1 MATQSIQSTPSIF
14 SVMSQLANEYGAINL
29 AQGFPNFPIDQAL
42 RNAVSEAAQGEV
54 HQYAPYQ
61 GQLTLRKAIKDL
73 IEQNNGFP
81 ITTEE
86 ILITA
91 GATQAIFTTVQA
103 LVSTGDEVVLL
114 DPCYDCYET
123 PVLLVGGTPVHVE
136 LGPDFLPDWQAI
148 TSAVNSKTRLLIIN
162 SPHNPSGRVW
172 CPEDFSQLI
181 HLVST
186 YPNLTILSDEVYEFL
201 TYSSAHI
208 SVRAYDALRER
219 SVVVSS
225 FGKTLQ
231 VTGWKMGYLCAP
243 THLMQRILNVHQ
255 YLVFSVN
262 SVMQDAISRYL
273 PTFNPLLI
281 RTEYEERM
289 MFFRQGLSASRFT
302 CLPCEG
308 TYFQTVDYSQI
319 STQNDVDFCMWLIKE
334 HGVAAIPLSV
344 FYKSKKDLHHIRLC
358 FAKDQETLTNA
369 LEKLCKI

>member
-1 MATQSIQSTPSIF
+1 MALRSIPSTPSIF

-42 RNAVSEAAQGEV
+42 RDAVSEAAQGDS

-73 IEQNNGFP
+73 IEQNHGFP
-81 ITTEE
+81 ITTDE

-136 LGPDFLPDWQAI
+136 LGQDFLPDWQAI
-148 TSAVNSKTRLLIIN
+148 ISAVNTKTTLLIIN

-172 CPEDFSQLI
+172 SPEDFSQLMD
-181 HLVST
+181 LVSK
-186 YPNLTILSDEVYEFL
+186 YPNLTILSDEVYEYL
-201 TYSSAHI
+201 TYTSAHI
-208 SVRAYDALRER
+208 SVRAYDVLRAR

-231 VTGWKMGYLCAP
+231 VTGWKMGYLSAP
-243 THLMQRILNVHQ
+243 TDLMQRILNVHQ

-273 PTFNPLLI
+273 PTFNPALI

-289 MFFRQGLSASRFT
+289 AYFRHGLSASRFT

-344 FYKSKKDLHHIRLC
+344 FYNSKKDLHHIRLC

>member
-1 MATQSIQSTPSIF
+1 MATLSIPSTPSIF
-14 SVMSQLANEYGAINL
+14 SVMTQLANEYGAINL
-29 AQGFPNFPIDQAL
+29 AQGFPNFPIDQTL
-42 RNAVSEAAQGEV
+42 RDAVSEAAQGDA

-61 GQLTLRKAIKDL
+61 GQLSLRTAIKHF
-73 IEQNNGFP
+73 IEQHNGYP
-81 ITTEE
+81 ITTDE

-136 LGPDFLPDWQAI
+136 LGRDFLPDWQAI

-172 CPEDFSQLI
+172 TEADFSQLI
-181 HLVST
+181 HLVSM
-186 YPNLTILSDEVYEFL
+186 YPKLTILSDEVYEYL

-208 SVRAYDALRER
+208 SVRAYEALRTR

-231 VTGWKMGYLCAP
+231 VTGWKMGYLSAP
-243 THLMQRILNVHQ
+243 APLMKRILNVHQ

-262 SVMQDAISRYL
+262 SVMQEAISKYL
-273 PTFNPLLI
+273 PTFNAALI

-289 MFFRQGLSASRFT
+289 MYFRQGLSASRLT

-344 FYKSKKDLHHIRLC
+344 FYKSKKDLNHIRLC
-358 FAKDQETLTNA
+358 FANDHETLTNA

>member
-1 MATQSIQSTPSIF
+1 MPSRSIPSTPSIF

-42 RNAVSEAAQGEV
+42 RDAVSEAAQGDA

-61 GQLTLRKAIKDL
+61 GQLTLRKAIKEL

-81 ITTEE
+81 ITTDE

-136 LGPDFLPDWQAI
+136 LGQDFLPDWQAI
-148 TSAVNSKTRLLIIN
+148 ISAVNTKTTLLIIN

-172 CPEDFSQLI
+172 STEDFSQLV
-181 HLVST
+181 HLVSM
-186 YPNLTILSDEVYEFL
+186 YPNLTILSDEVYEYL

-208 SVRAYDALRER
+208 SVRSYEALRAR

-231 VTGWKMGYLCAP
+231 VTGWKMGYLSAP
-243 THLMQRILNVHQ
+243 TDLMQRILNVHQ

-273 PTFNPLLI
+273 PTFNPALI

-289 MFFRQGLSASRFT
+289 EYFRHGLSASRFT

-344 FYKSKKDLHHIRLC
+344 FYNSKKDLHHIRLC
-358 FAKDQETLTNA
+358 FAKDQATLTNA

>member
-1 MATQSIQSTPSIF
+1 MPSRSIPSSPSIF

-42 RNAVSEAAQGEV
+42 RDAVSEAAQGEA

-73 IEQNNGFP
+73 IEQNNSFP
-81 ITTEE
+81 ITTDE

-103 LVSTGDEVVLL
+103 LVSAGDEVVLL

-136 LGPDFLPDWQAI
+136 LGQDFLPDWQAI
-148 TSAVNSKTRLLIIN
+148 ISAVNIKTTLLIIN
-162 SPHNPSGRVW
+162 TPHNPSGRVW
-172 CPEDFSQLI
+172 STEDFSQLI
-181 HLVST
+181 DLVSM
-186 YPNLTILSDEVYEFL
+186 YPNLTILSDEVYEYL
-201 TYSSAHI
+201 TYTSAHI
-208 SVRAYDALRER
+208 SVRAYEALRAR

-231 VTGWKMGYLCAP
+231 VTGWKMGYLSAP
-243 THLMQRILNVHQ
+243 TDLMQRILNVHQ

-273 PTFNPLLI
+273 PTFNPALI

-289 MFFRQGLSASRFT
+289 MYFRQGLSASRFT

-344 FYKSKKDLHHIRLC
+344 FYNSKKDLHHIRLC

>member
-1 MATQSIQSTPSIF
+1 MATRSIPSTPSIF
-14 SVMSQLANEYGAINL
+14 SVMSQLANEYKAINL
-29 AQGFPNFPIDQAL
+29 AQGFPNFPIDQTL
-42 RNAVSEAAQGEV
+42 RDAVSEAAQAEV

-73 IEQNNGFP
+73 IEKNNGFP
-81 ITTEE
+81 ITTDE

-136 LGPDFLPDWQAI
+136 LGPDFLPDWKAI

-172 CPEDFSQLI
+172 SPEDFSQLI
-181 HLVST
+181 HLVSM
-186 YPNLTILSDEVYEFL
+186 YPTLTILSDEVYEYL
-201 TYSSAHI
+201 TYSSTHI
-208 SVRAYDALRER
+208 SVRAYDALRAR

-243 THLMQRILNVHQ
+243 TNLMQRILNVHQ

-273 PTFNPLLI
+273 PTFNPALI

-289 MFFRQGLSASRFT
+289 MYFRQGLSASRFT

-344 FYKSKKDLHHIRLC
+344 FYNSKKDLHHIRLC

>member
-1 MATQSIQSTPSIF
+1 
-14 SVMSQLANEYGAINL
+14 MSQLANEYGAINL

-42 RNAVSEAAQGEV
+42 RNAVSEAAQSEA

-73 IEQNNGFP
+73 IDQNNGYP
-81 ITTEE
+81 ITTDE

-103 LVSTGDEVVLL
+103 LVSAGDEVVLL

-172 CPEDFSQLI
+172 TAADFSQLI
-181 HLVST
+181 DLVNRF
-186 YPNLTILSDEVYEFL
+186 PQLTILSDEVYEYL

-208 SVRAYDALRER
+208 SVRAYEALRTR

-231 VTGWKMGYLCAP
+231 VTGWKMGYLSAP
-243 THLMQRILNVHQ
+243 TPLMQRILNVHQ

-273 PTFNPLLI
+273 PTFKPSLI

-289 MFFRQGLSASRFT
+289 MYFRQGLSASRFT

-344 FYKSKKDLHHIRLC
+344 FYKSKKDLHLIRLC
-358 FAKDQETLTNA
+358 FAKDHETLTNA

>member
-1 MATQSIQSTPSIF
+1 MPSRSIPSSPSIF

-42 RNAVSEAAQGEV
+42 RDAVSEAAQGEA

-73 IEQNNGFP
+73 IEQNNSFP
-81 ITTEE
+81 ITTDE

-103 LVSTGDEVVLL
+103 LVSAGDEVVLL

-136 LGPDFLPDWQAI
+136 LGQDFLPDWQAI
-148 TSAVNSKTRLLIIN
+148 ISAVNIKTTLLIIN
-162 SPHNPSGRVW
+162 TPHNPSGRVW
-172 CPEDFSQLI
+172 STEDFSQLI
-181 HLVST
+181 DLVSM
-186 YPNLTILSDEVYEFL
+186 YPNLTILSDEVYEYL
-201 TYSSAHI
+201 TYTSAHI
-208 SVRAYDALRER
+208 SVRAYEALRAR

-231 VTGWKMGYLCAP
+231 VTGWKMGYLSAP
-243 THLMQRILNVHQ
+243 TDLMQRILNVHQ

-273 PTFNPLLI
+273 PTFNAALI

-289 MFFRQGLSASRFT
+289 AYFRHGLSASRFT

-344 FYKSKKDLHHIRLC
+344 FYNSKKDLHHIRLC
-358 FAKDQETLTNA
+358 FAKDQATLTNA

>member
-1 MATQSIQSTPSIF
+1 MATRSIPSTPSIF
-14 SVMSQLANEYGAINL
+14 SVMSQLANEYKAINL
-29 AQGFPNFPIDQAL
+29 AQGFPNFPIDQTL
-42 RNAVSEAAQGEV
+42 RDAVSEAAQAEV

-73 IEQNNGFP
+73 IEKNNGFP
-81 ITTEE
+81 ITTDE

-136 LGPDFLPDWQAI
+136 LGPDFLPDWKAI

-172 CPEDFSQLI
+172 SPEDFSQLI
-181 HLVST
+181 HLVSM
-186 YPNLTILSDEVYEFL
+186 YPTLTILSDEVYEYL
-201 TYSSAHI
+201 TYSSTHI
-208 SVRAYDALRER
+208 SVRAYDALRAR

-231 VTGWKMGYLCAP
+231 VTGWKTGYLCAP
-243 THLMQRILNVHQ
+243 TNLMQRILNVHQ

-273 PTFNPLLI
+273 PTFNPALI

-289 MFFRQGLSASRFT
+289 MYFRQGLSASRFT

>member
-1 MATQSIQSTPSIF
+1 MATRSIPSTPSIF
-14 SVMSQLANEYGAINL
+14 SVMSQLANEYKAINL
-29 AQGFPNFPIDQAL
+29 AQGFPNFPIDQTL
-42 RNAVSEAAQGEV
+42 RDAVSEAAQAEV

-73 IEQNNGFP
+73 IEKNNGFP
-81 ITTEE
+81 ITTDE

-136 LGPDFLPDWQAI
+136 LGSDFLPDWKAI

-172 CPEDFSQLI
+172 SPEDFSQLI
-181 HLVST
+181 HLVSM
-186 YPNLTILSDEVYEFL
+186 YPTLTILSDEVYEYL
-201 TYSSAHI
+201 TYSSTHI
-208 SVRAYDALRER
+208 SVRAYDALRAR

-243 THLMQRILNVHQ
+243 TNLMQRILNVHQ

-273 PTFNPLLI
+273 PTFNPALI

-289 MFFRQGLSASRFT
+289 MYFRQGLSASRFT

-344 FYKSKKDLHHIRLC
+344 FYNSKKDLHHIRLC

>member
-1 MATQSIQSTPSIF
+1 MPSRSIPSSPSIF

-42 RNAVSEAAQGEV
+42 RDAVSEAAQGEA

-73 IEQNNGFP
+73 IEQNNSFP
-81 ITTEE
+81 ITTDE

-103 LVSTGDEVVLL
+103 LVSAGDEVVLL

-136 LGPDFLPDWQAI
+136 LGQDFLPDWQAI
-148 TSAVNSKTRLLIIN
+148 ISAVNIKTTLLIIN
-162 SPHNPSGRVW
+162 TPHNPSGRVW
-172 CPEDFSQLI
+172 STEDFSQLI
-181 HLVST
+181 DLVSM
-186 YPNLTILSDEVYEFL
+186 YPNLTILSDEVYEYL
-201 TYSSAHI
+201 TYTSAHI
-208 SVRAYDALRER
+208 SVRAYEALRAR

-231 VTGWKMGYLCAP
+231 VTGWKMGYLSAP
-243 THLMQRILNVHQ
+243 TDLMQRILNVHQ

-273 PTFNPLLI
+273 PTFNAALI

-289 MFFRQGLSASRFT
+289 AYFRHGLSASRFT

-344 FYKSKKDLHHIRLC
+344 FYKSKKDLHHISLC
-358 FAKDQETLTNA
+358 FAKDQATLTNA

>member
-1 MATQSIQSTPSIF
+1 MTTRSIPSTPSIF

-42 RNAVSEAAQGEV
+42 RDAVSDAAQSEA

-73 IEQNNGFP
+73 IEQNNGYP
-81 ITTEE
+81 ITTDE

-136 LGPDFLPDWQAI
+136 LGQDFLPDWQVI
-148 TSAVNSKTRLLIIN
+148 NSAVNTKTTLLIIN

-172 CPEDFSQLI
+172 SPEDFSQLV
-181 HLVST
+181 HLVSM
-186 YPNLTILSDEVYEFL
+186 YPNLTILSDEVYEYL

-208 SVRAYDALRER
+208 SVRSYEALRAR

-231 VTGWKMGYLCAP
+231 VTGWKMGYLSAP
-243 THLMQRILNVHQ
+243 TDLMQRILNVHQ

-273 PTFNPLLI
+273 PTFNPALI
-281 RTEYEERM
+281 RIEYEERM
-289 MFFRQGLSASRFT
+289 EYFRHGLSASRFT
-302 CLPCEG
+302 CLTCEG

-319 STQNDVDFCMWLIKE
+319 STQNDVDFCVWLIKE

-344 FYKSKKDLHHIRLC
+344 FYNSKKDLHHIRLC
-358 FAKDQETLTNA
+358 FAKDQATLTNA

>member
-1 MATQSIQSTPSIF
+1 MPSRPIPSTPSIF

-42 RNAVSEAAQGEV
+42 RDAVSEAAQGDA

-61 GQLTLRKAIKDL
+61 GQLTLRKAIKEL
-73 IEQNNGFP
+73 IEQNNGYP
-81 ITTEE
+81 ITTDE

-136 LGPDFLPDWQAI
+136 LGQDFQPDWQAI
-148 TSAVNSKTRLLIIN
+148 ISAVNTKTTLLIIN

-172 CPEDFSQLI
+172 SSEDFSQLI
-181 HLVST
+181 DLVSM
-186 YPNLTILSDEVYEFL
+186 YPNLTILSDEVYEYL
-201 TYSSAHI
+201 TYTSTHI
-208 SVRAYDALRER
+208 SVRAYEALRAR

-231 VTGWKMGYLCAP
+231 VTGWKMGYLSAP
-243 THLMQRILNVHQ
+243 TDLMQRILNVHQ

-273 PTFNPLLI
+273 PTFNAALI

-289 MFFRQGLSASRFT
+289 AYFRHGLSASRFT

-344 FYKSKKDLHHIRLC
+344 FYNSKKDLHHIRLC
-358 FAKDQETLTNA
+358 FAKDQATLTNA

>member
-1 MATQSIQSTPSIF
+1 MALQSIPSTPSIF

-42 RNAVSEAAQGEV
+42 RDAVSEAAQGDA

-73 IEQNNGFP
+73 IEQNHGFP
-81 ITTEE
+81 ITTDE

-136 LGPDFLPDWQAI
+136 LGQDFLPDWQAI
-148 TSAVNSKTRLLIIN
+148 ISAVNTKTTLLIIN

-172 CPEDFSQLI
+172 SPEDFSQLMD
-181 HLVST
+181 LVSK
-186 YPNLTILSDEVYEFL
+186 YPNLTILSDEVYEYL
-201 TYSSAHI
+201 TYTSAHI
-208 SVRAYDALRER
+208 SVRAYDVLRAR

-231 VTGWKMGYLCAP
+231 VTGWKMGYLSAP
-243 THLMQRILNVHQ
+243 TDLMQRILNVHQ

-273 PTFNPLLI
+273 PTFNPALI
-281 RTEYEERM
+281 RAEYEERM
-289 MFFRQGLSASRFT
+289 AYFRHGLSASRFT

-344 FYKSKKDLHHIRLC
+344 FYNSKKDLHHIRLC
-358 FAKDQETLTNA
+358 FAKDQATLTNA

>member
-1 MATQSIQSTPSIF
+1 MATRSIPSTPSIF
-14 SVMSQLANEYGAINL
+14 SVMSQLANEYKAINL
-29 AQGFPNFPIDQAL
+29 AQGFPNFPIDQTL
-42 RNAVSEAAQGEV
+42 RDAVSEAAQAEV

-61 GQLTLRKAIKDL
+61 GQLTLRMAIKDL

-81 ITTEE
+81 ITTDE

-172 CPEDFSQLI
+172 SPEDFSQLI
-181 HLVST
+181 HLVSM
-186 YPNLTILSDEVYEFL
+186 YPTLTILSDEVYEYL
-201 TYSSAHI
+201 TYSSTHI
-208 SVRAYDALRER
+208 SVRAYDALRAR

-243 THLMQRILNVHQ
+243 TNLMQRILNVHQ

-273 PTFNPLLI
+273 PTFNPALI

-289 MFFRQGLSASRFT
+289 MYFRQGLSASRFT

-308 TYFQTVDYSQI
+308 TYFQTVDYSQM

-344 FYKSKKDLHHIRLC
+344 FYNSKKDLHHIRLC
-358 FAKDQETLTNA
+358 FAKDQATLTNA
-369 LEKLCKI
+369 LEQLCKI

>member
-1 MATQSIQSTPSIF
+1 MDWRPLT
-14 SVMSQLANEYGAINL
+14 QLANEYGAINL

-42 RNAVSEAAQGEV
+42 RDAVSDAAQSEA

-73 IEQNNGFP
+73 IEQNNGYP
-81 ITTEE
+81 ITTDE

-136 LGPDFLPDWQAI
+136 LGQDFLPDWQAI
-148 TSAVNSKTRLLIIN
+148 NSAVNTKTTLLIIN

-172 CPEDFSQLI
+172 SPEDFSQLV
-181 HLVST
+181 HLVSM
-186 YPNLTILSDEVYEFL
+186 YPNLTILSDEVYEYL

-208 SVRAYDALRER
+208 SVRSYEALRAR

-231 VTGWKMGYLCAP
+231 VTGWKMGYLSAP
-243 THLMQRILNVHQ
+243 TDLMQRILNVHQ

-273 PTFNPLLI
+273 PTFNPALI
-281 RTEYEERM
+281 RIEYEERM
-289 MFFRQGLSASRFT
+289 EYFRHGLSASRFT
-302 CLPCEG
+302 CLTCEG

-319 STQNDVDFCMWLIKE
+319 STQNDVDFCVWLIKE

-344 FYKSKKDLHHIRLC
+344 FYNSKKDLHHIRLC
-358 FAKDQETLTNA
+358 FAKDQATLTNA

>member
-1 MATQSIQSTPSIF
+1 MTTRSIPSTPSIF

-42 RNAVSEAAQGEV
+42 RDAVSDAAQSEA

-73 IEQNNGFP
+73 IEQNNGYP
-81 ITTEE
+81 ITTDE

-136 LGPDFLPDWQAI
+136 LGQDFLPDWQAI
-148 TSAVNSKTRLLIIN
+148 NSAVNAKTTLLIIN

-172 CPEDFSQLI
+172 SPEDFSQLV
-181 HLVST
+181 HLVSM
-186 YPNLTILSDEVYEFL
+186 YPNLTILSDEVYEYL
-201 TYSSAHI
+201 TYSIAHI
-208 SVRAYDALRER
+208 SVRSYEALRAR

-231 VTGWKMGYLCAP
+231 VTGWKMGYLSAP
-243 THLMQRILNVHQ
+243 TDLMQRILNVHQ

-273 PTFNPLLI
+273 PTFNPALI
-281 RTEYEERM
+281 RIEYEERM
-289 MFFRQGLSASRFT
+289 EYFRHGLSASRFT

-319 STQNDVDFCMWLIKE
+319 STQNDVDFCVWLIKE

-344 FYKSKKDLHHIRLC
+344 FYNSKKDLHHIRLC
-358 FAKDQETLTNA
+358 FAKDQATLTNA

>member
-1 MATQSIQSTPSIF
+1 MATLSIPSTPSIF
-14 SVMSQLANEYGAINL
+14 SVMTQLANEYGAINL
-29 AQGFPNFPIDQAL
+29 AQGFPNFPIDQTL
-42 RNAVSEAAQGEV
+42 RDAVSEAAQGDA

-61 GQLTLRKAIKDL
+61 GQLSLRTAIKHF
-73 IEQNNGFP
+73 IEQHNGYP
-81 ITTEE
+81 ITTDE

-136 LGPDFLPDWQAI
+136 LGRDFLPDWQAI
-148 TSAVNSKTRLLIIN
+148 NSAVNSKTRLLIIN

-172 CPEDFSQLI
+172 TEADFSRLI
-181 HLVST
+181 HLVSMN
-186 YPNLTILSDEVYEFL
+186 PKLTILSDEVYEYL

-208 SVRAYDALRER
+208 SVRAYEALRTR

-231 VTGWKMGYLCAP
+231 VTGWKMGYLSAP
-243 THLMQRILNVHQ
+243 TPLMQRILNVHQ

-273 PTFNPLLI
+273 PTFNPV
-281 RTEYEERM
+281 
-289 MFFRQGLSASRFT
+289 
-302 CLPCEG
+302 P
-308 TYFQTVDYSQI
+308 
-319 STQNDVDFCMWLIKE
+319 
-334 HGVAAIPLSV
+334 
-344 FYKSKKDLHHIRLC
+344 
-358 FAKDQETLTNA
+358 
-369 LEKLCKI
+369 

>member
-1 MATQSIQSTPSIF
+1 MERQEIPSTPSIF

-42 RNAVSEAAQGEV
+42 RDAVSHAAQGPA

-61 GQLTLRKAIKDL
+61 GQPALRSAIKAL
-73 IEQNNGFP
+73 IEKNNGAP
-81 ITTEE
+81 ITTDE

-103 LVSTGDEVVLL
+103 LVSRGDEVVLL

-123 PVLLVGGTPVHVE
+123 PVSLVGARPVHVE
-136 LGPDFLPDWQAI
+136 LGPDFLPDWDVI
-148 TSAVNSKTRLLIIN
+148 NSAVTPKTTLMIIN

-172 CPEDFSQLI
+172 TADDFSHLI
-181 HLVST
+181 SLVSKF
-186 YPNLTILSDEVYEFL
+186 PKLTILSDEVYEYL
-201 TYSSAHI
+201 TYSTAHI
-208 SVRAYDALRER
+208 SVRGYESLKAR

-243 THLMQRILNVHQ
+243 AHLMQRILNVHQ

-262 SVMQDAISRYL
+262 SVMQDAISKYL
-273 PTFNPLLI
+273 PTFNAALI

-289 MFFRQGLSASRFT
+289 TYFRKGLSASRFT

-319 STQNDVDFCMWLIKE
+319 SNQNDVDFCLWLIKE

-344 FYKSKKDLHHIRLC
+344 FYNSKKDLHHIRLC
-358 FAKDQETLTNA
+358 FAKDQATLTNA

>member
-1 MATQSIQSTPSIF
+1 MPSRSIPSTPSIF

-42 RNAVSEAAQGEV
+42 RDAVSEAAQGEA

-73 IEQNNGFP
+73 IEQNNGYP
-81 ITTEE
+81 ITTDE

-136 LGPDFLPDWQAI
+136 LGQDFLPDWQAI
-148 TSAVNSKTRLLIIN
+148 NSAVNTKTTLLIIN

-172 CPEDFSQLI
+172 SPEDFSQLM
-181 HLVST
+181 HLVSM
-186 YPNLTILSDEVYEFL
+186 YPNLTILSDEVYEYL
-201 TYSSAHI
+201 TYSGAHI
-208 SVRAYDALRER
+208 SVRSYEALRAR

-231 VTGWKMGYLCAP
+231 VTGWKMGYLSAP
-243 THLMQRILNVHQ
+243 TDLMQRILNVHQ

-273 PTFNPLLI
+273 PTFNPAFI
-281 RTEYEERM
+281 RIEYEERM
-289 MFFRQGLSASRFT
+289 EYFRHGLSASRFT

-319 STQNDVDFCMWLIKE
+319 STQNDVDFCVWLIKE

-344 FYKSKKDLHHIRLC
+344 FYNSKKDLHHIRLC
-358 FAKDQETLTNA
+358 FAKDQATLTNA

>member
-1 MATQSIQSTPSIF
+1 MTTRSIPSTPSIF

-42 RNAVSEAAQGEV
+42 RDAVSEAAQGDA

-61 GQLTLRKAIKDL
+61 GQLTLRKAIKEL

-81 ITTEE
+81 ITTDE

-136 LGPDFLPDWQAI
+136 LGQDFSPDWQAI
-148 TSAVNSKTRLLIIN
+148 ISAVNTKTTLLIIN
-162 SPHNPSGRVW
+162 TPHNPSGRVW
-172 CPEDFSQLI
+172 SNEDFSQLV
-181 HLVST
+181 HLVT
-186 YPNLTILSDEVYEFL
+186 MYPNLTILSDEVYEYL
-201 TYSSAHI
+201 TYSRAHI
-208 SVRAYDALRER
+208 SVRSYEVLRAR

-231 VTGWKMGYLCAP
+231 VTGWKMGYLSAP
-243 THLMQRILNVHQ
+243 TDLMQRILNVHQ

-273 PTFNPLLI
+273 PIFNAALI

-289 MFFRQGLSASRFT
+289 EYFRHGLSASRFT

-319 STQNDVDFCMWLIKE
+319 STQHDVDFCMWLIKE